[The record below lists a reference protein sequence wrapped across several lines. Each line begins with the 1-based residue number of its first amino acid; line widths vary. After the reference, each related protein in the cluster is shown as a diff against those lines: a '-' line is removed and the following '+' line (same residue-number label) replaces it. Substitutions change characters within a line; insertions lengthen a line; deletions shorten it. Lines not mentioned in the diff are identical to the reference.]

1 MAFLLAIAGLS
12 EVVRNF
18 LAAGILLFSIGSA
31 FAAETEWQVV
41 APDVRVRLIASE
53 QLHSDG
59 ATFAALEIEMPSSS
73 KTYWRVPGETGIA
86 TEIDLAGSVG
96 VGSSRIIWPYPL
108 VETKGGYTDYVYY
121 GPTVLPLELQVDT
134 KQPVVKA
141 AVLMGVCSDI
151 CVPVQANLTLPLDLT
166 SPDRGQGLR
175 INQALALTP
184 MTWEEMREP
193 IGNVTFDAVEE
204 VLLVPVSDPQV
215 DPLSIIADADGTGLL
230 FGAPQKS
237 RDGKLV
243 LLPLLGGNGTE
254 GLVGRS
260 IQLTFMTPMGPF
272 ELSRRVAPS
281 TPGGL

>member
-1 MAFLLAIAGLS
+1 MASLSAIAGLS
-12 EVVRNF
+12 EVMQKLLV
-18 LAAGILLFSIGSA
+18 AGIFLLSA
-31 FAAETEWQVV
+31 DPILAAETEWQVV

-53 QLHSDG
+53 LLGSG
-59 ATFAALEIEMPSSS
+59 GTTFAALEIDMPSST

-96 VGSSRIIWPYPL
+96 VDSSRIIWPYPL
-108 VETKGGYTDYVYY
+108 VETRAGFTDYVYY
-121 GPTVLPLELQVDT
+121 GHTVLPLELRVDG

-141 AVLMGVCSDI
+141 SVLMGVCSDI
-151 CVPVQANLTLPLDLT
+151 CVPVQADLTLPLDLT

-175 INQALALTP
+175 ISQALALAP
-184 MTWEEMREP
+184 MDWDGMREP
-193 IGNVTFDAVEE
+193 IGDVTFDAAEE
-204 VLLVPVSDPQV
+204 ALVVPVGDPTV
-215 DPLSIIADADGTGLL
+215 DPLSMIAEADGAGLL
-230 FGAPQKS
+230 FGAPKKS

-243 LLPLLGGNGTE
+243 LLPLLGGDGTE

-272 ELSRRVAPS
+272 ELTRRVAPS